1 MKKVIETIIIVTCI
15 ITCGLIT
22 SCSSDDS
29 PSENTNNAFV
39 GTWRAISKEGSVIH
53 DYDFLE
59 FNKDATCAFQ
69 SYPYFKNGNN
79 GNWAYGKESKLLTIY
94 KENSSLILTFSV
106 ELLSTG
112 DILLRSTDNSNYS
125 AVYRKYVESEL
136 PVNIRIIGPW
146 YLVSQKGDGCFGKDE
161 DYSYVKFDEKGEP
174 TFWWNNNKGAGWVGN
189 RFGIYSWYDGSPI
202 RILYFNFN
210 KDGSWTA
217 TVEGSDDESTYS
229 RELKN

>member
-1 MKKVIETIIIVTCI
+1 M
-15 ITCGLIT
+15 T

-29 PSENTNNAFV
+29 PSENTNNEFV
-39 GTWRAISKEGSVIH
+39 GKWRAISKEGSNIN

-106 ELLSTG
+106 ELLSNG

-136 PVNIRIIGPW
+136 PANIRIIGPW
-146 YLVSQKGDGCFGKDE
+146 YLVSKKGDGCFGNE
-161 DYSYVKFDEKGEP
+161 NDYTYVTFDEWGFP
-174 TFWWNNNKGAGWVGN
+174 TFWYDQNMGAGWKGN
-189 RFGIYSWYDGSPI
+189 SIGIYSWQDGHAI
-202 RILYFNFN
+202 RKLYFNFN

-217 TVEGSDDESTYS
+217 TVEGSNDESTYS
-229 RELKN
+229 REKNN